1 MHTSAKSPQLELD
14 ATKVA
19 DRPWLKLKVDVMKN
33 TIEPNL
39 LSDEIEV
46 AGKPWSQLKEQVM
59 MYNQFDKKFEYRK
72 EFRDSEEYANM
83 DIETQK
89 LVSRLFDTQQ
99 AHGDMS
105 ALPMQA
111 YNFKNSRLYKALS
124 PDQ

>member
-1 MHTSAKSPQLELD
+1 
-14 ATKVA
+14 
-19 DRPWLKLKVDVMKN
+19 MKN
-33 TIEPNL
+33 TVEPNL

-105 ALPMQA
+105 ALPTQA
-111 YNFKNSRLYKALS
+111 YNFKNSRLFKALS